1 LISGMTDEK
10 WNNLIAGLST
20 TTISLYLPKFKL
32 EWFQVLNDQLSE
44 LGMGIAFDN
53 RADFSRIND
62 QYGSELY
69 ISEVRHKSFIEVDEE
84 GTEAAAAA
92 SVEITYKSVS
102 DDTEDITVMRVD
114 HPFIFAIRERASG
127 TILFIGKIMNPVS

>member
-1 LISGMTDEK
+1 
-10 WNNLIAGLST
+10 
-20 TTISLYLPKFKL
+20 
-32 EWFQVLNDQLSE
+32 
-44 LGMGIAFDN
+44 MGIAFDN

-102 DDTEDITVMRVD
+102 DDTEKITVMRVD